1 MTDEDVTLAGEL
13 ALGLLDGEDRA
24 MALRRTLADRAFA
37 RAVEWWRDRLA
48 GLVEGIPEVAAPH
61 GEPVEPTPVAA
72 RVTRVWQAIA
82 AVTTTAA
89 AAALVLL
96 FLQPRLP
103 EQRLAPVSPPLVAT
117 LGTPDGAFSVLY
129 DRAGEVRVVPAPRVE
144 HGKEAVA
151 WAIVGSAA
159 PRAVGVLS
167 PGSSRIAVST
177 AIRRLLAPGTTI
189 AVSLE
194 DAGVPVGDAP
204 RGPVI
209 ASGVLAL

>member
-13 ALGLLDGEDRA
+13 ALGLLDAEDRA

-37 RAVEWWRDRLA
+37 REVEWWRDRLA
-48 GLVEGIPEVAAPH
+48 ALVEGIPEVPAPH
-61 GEPVEPTPVAA
+61 GEPVEPIPVVA
-72 RVTRVWQAIA
+72 RGTRIWQAIA

-96 FLQPRLP
+96 FLQPRPP
-103 EQRLAPVSPPLVAT
+103 EQRAPPMSPPLVAA
-117 LGTPDGAFSVLY
+117 LGAPSGAFSVLY
-129 DRAGEVRVVPAPRVE
+129 DRAGEMRILRAPHVAP
-144 HGKEAVA
+144 GKEAVA
-151 WAIVGSAA
+151 WAIVGSSA

-167 PGSSRIAVST
+167 PGSSRIAVPT
-177 AIRRLLAPGTTI
+177 AVRRLLAPGTTI
-189 AVSLE
+189 AISLE
-194 DAGVPVGDAP
+194 DAGVPVGVAP